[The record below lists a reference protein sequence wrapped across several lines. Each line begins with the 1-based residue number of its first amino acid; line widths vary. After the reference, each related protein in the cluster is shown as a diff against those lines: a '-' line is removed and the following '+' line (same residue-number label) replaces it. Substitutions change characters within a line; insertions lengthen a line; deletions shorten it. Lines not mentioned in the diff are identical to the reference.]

1 MRASGS
7 RQGFLVLALT
17 LALAASACSGAA
29 DDDTVA
35 DTDAG
40 DDTTDT
46 TDDTADD
53 ATDDTGDDAGDA
65 APAGDQE
72 LTIVSAEPQSGLDTS
87 IAVTQASLRLVELIF
102 EPLLDYDED
111 NELIPALAESWE
123 LSDDGLSY
131 DITLRENAMFSDG
144 SPITADDVQFSLE
157 RAAGEGAALESA
169 LAVMES
175 IEVIDDRTVTVTLSE
190 PSRVFLNAI
199 ATTGSAGILSQ
210 EAVEADPEYFTQP
223 TVTSGPWTLVSYTPQ
238 DRAVL
243 QANEH
248 YWNEGFPQIST
259 INYTF
264 GSDTTA
270 MAAALESG
278 TVDMTYNMRP
288 EDGIRLRDSGAISM
302 YEAPS
307 AGLIGW
313 GLDKTQPPFD
323 DVRVRQA
330 VAYMVPREARLEVCW
345 SGIGPVSYG
354 DLIYETSP
362 LSSEGDQRFDVD
374 QDEAL
379 ATASALLD
387 DAGWVMGD
395 DGIRVADGVEGS
407 EDGAPFAITVPFENT
422 WAQARCNTEM
432 LQQTL
437 LPLGVDVSPEA
448 YDGATFWT
456 DVGSGSFTMY
466 HAGNSYATDDI
477 HIADSYMCEGAVIDL
492 MARWCNEEVDELIR
506 QAQQTSDI
514 DEATDLYREV
524 QDIVLDEQPIIVTGA
539 QYAVIG
545 TNPALEG
552 YYTRADSS
560 NRGLIQASLPE

>member
-1 MRASGS
+1 V
-7 RQGFLVLALT
+7 VLALT

-29 DDDTVA
+29 EDDTA
-35 DTDAG
+35 TDPDAG

-46 TDDTADD
+46 TDTTDTADE
-53 ATDDTGDDAGDA
+53 TSEDDEGA
-65 APAGDQE
+65 ADTAAAGDQE
-72 LTIVSAEPQSGLDTS
+72 LTIVAAEPQSGLDTS

-102 EPLLDYDED
+102 EPLLDYDEN

-123 LSDDGLSY
+123 VSDDGLSY

-144 SPITADDVQFSLE
+144 SPVTADDVRFSLE

-169 LAVMES
+169 LSVMEG
-175 IEVIDDRTVTVTLSE
+175 IEVVDERTVTVSLSE

-210 EAVEADPEYFTQP
+210 EAIEADPDYFTQP
-223 TVTSGPWTLVSYTPQ
+223 TATSGPWTLVSYTPQ

-248 YWNEGFPQIST
+248 YWNEGFPQIDT

-307 AGLIGW
+307 AGLIAW

-330 VAYMVPREARLEVCW
+330 VAYLVPRDARLEVCW

-354 DLIYETSP
+354 DLIYESSP
-362 LSSEGDQRFDVD
+362 LYREGEQRFNVD
-374 QDEAL
+374 PEEAL
-379 ATASALLD
+379 TTASALMD
-387 DAGWVMGD
+387 EAGWVMGD
-395 DGIRVADGVEGS
+395 DGIRVADGVEGV
-407 EDGAPFAITVPFENT
+407 EDGEPLAVTVPFENT

-448 YDGATFWT
+448 YDAATFWT

-492 MARWCNEEVDELIR
+492 MARWCNEDVDDLIR

-514 DEATDLYREV
+514 DEAADLYREV

-552 YYTRADSS
+552 YFTRADSS
-560 NRGLIQASLPE
+560 NRGLIQASLSE

>member
-7 RQGFLVLALT
+7 RDVLGVLALS
-17 LALAASACSGAA
+17 LALLASACSGAA
-29 DDDTVA
+29 DDTVA
-35 DTDAG
+35 DSDGG

-46 TDDTADD
+46 ATEDTVAD
-53 ATDDTGDDAGDA
+53 
-65 APAGDQE
+65 AGDQE
-72 LTIVSAEPQSGLDTS
+72 LTIVAAEPQSGLDTS

-102 EPLLDYDED
+102 EPLLDYDE
-111 NELIPALAESWE
+111 NNSLIPALAESWDV
-123 LSDDGLSY
+123 SDDGLSY

-144 SPITADDVQFSLE
+144 SPITADDVKFSLE
-157 RAAGEGAALESA
+157 RVAGEGAALESA
-169 LAVMES
+169 LAVMED
-175 IEVIDDRTVTVTLSE
+175 IEVVDDRTVTVTLSE

-210 EAVEADPEYFTQP
+210 EAVEADPDYFTQP
-223 TVTSGPWTLVSYTPQ
+223 TATSGPWALVSYTPQ

-243 QANEH
+243 AANEN
-248 YWNEGFPQIST
+248 YWSVGLPQIRT

-302 YEAPS
+302 YQAPS

-362 LSSEGDQRFDVD
+362 LYREGEQRFDVD
-374 QDEAL
+374 QEKAL
-379 ATASALLD
+379 VTASALLD
-387 DAGWVMGD
+387 EAGWVMGD
-395 DGIRVADGVEGS
+395 DGIRFAEGVEGV
-407 EDGAPFAITVPFENT
+407 EDGDPFSVSVPFENT

-432 LQQTL
+432 LQQTI
-437 LPLGVDVSPEA
+437 LPLGVDISPEA

-477 HIADSYMCEGAVIDL
+477 HMADSYMCEGAVIDL
-492 MARWCNEEVDELIR
+492 MARWCNEEVDALIR

-514 DEATDLYREV
+514 DEAADLYREV

-560 NRGLIQASLPE
+560 NRGLIQASLVE